1 VRPGGLEPD
10 EAVVAAR
17 PLAGSKGVQL
27 RQQPAHARPRC
38 LLGLVHGLGRHAG
51 SAPRACEGHGGGGE
65 RGDDA
70 CGAGPEELRGAV
82 GRAGRAPGGA
92 RPEDEADLGGR
103 VPEEAKPTRAGLSPS
118 EASGNIVHVDDP
130 TQPSPPAVII
140 RPPTGLFSDEELG
153 SLVLAIN
160 RETGL
165 MADRVEFRLG
175 YLYGDW
181 SEPGWTWVNFVVDEA
196 GRAAIR
202 SLVNA
207 IIEWGRDWIKKAR
220 ERDPS
225 VEPVKAV
232 IYAPNGEVLEEVEV
246 VPRNS

>member
-1 VRPGGLEPD
+1 MDVR
-10 EAVVAAR
+10 
-17 PLAGSKGVQL
+17 Q
-27 RQQPAHARPRC
+27 
-38 LLGLVHGLGRHAG
+38 
-51 SAPRACEGHGGGGE
+51 EG
-65 RGDDA
+65 
-70 CGAGPEELRGAV
+70 C
-82 GRAGRAPGGA
+82 GRAVAGYGASAGRPAGKGSTGA
-92 RPEDEADLGGR
+92 RP
-103 VPEEAKPTRAGLSPS
+103 P
-118 EASGNIVHVDDP
+118 NIVQVEDP

-140 RPPTGLFSDEELG
+140 RPPSGLFSDEDLG

-181 SEPGWTWVNFVVDEA
+181 GEPGWTWVNFVVDEA

-202 SLVNA
+202 GLVNA
-207 IIEWGRDWIKKAR
+207 IIEWGREWIKKAR

-225 VEPVKAV
+225 VEPVKVV

-246 VPRNS
+246 PPRNS